1 MICKDCKKNKPETEF
16 NLTEG
21 YRRNQC
27 KSCTKKSASI
37 YLNPESF
44 YNADTLHMTLNIDDL
59 KTASPDLFT
68 QRGIIKKI
76 C

>member
-1 MICKDCKKNKPETEF
+1 MICKDCKKDKPETEF

-27 KSCTKKSASI
+27 KSCTKKNRAI

-44 YNADTLHMTLNIDDL
+44 YNLFIGKESWKDIYFK
-59 KTASPDLFT
+59 KTIVSRNSF
-68 QRGIIKKI
+68 
-76 C
+76 

>member
-1 MICKDCKKNKPETEF
+1 MICKDCKKDKPETEF

-27 KSCTKKSASI
+27 KSCTKKNRAI

-44 YNADTLHMTLNIDDL
+44 YNLFIGKDAWKDIYFK
-59 KTASPDLFT
+59 KTIVSRNSF
-68 QRGIIKKI
+68 
-76 C
+76 

>member
-27 KSCTKKSASI
+27 KSCTKKNRAI

-44 YNADTLHMTLNIDDL
+44 YNLFIGKDAWKDIYFK
-59 KTASPDLFT
+59 KTIVSRNSF
-68 QRGIIKKI
+68 
-76 C
+76 

>member
-27 KSCTKKSASI
+27 KSCTKKNRAI
-37 YLNPESF
+37 YLNPESY
-44 YNADTLHMTLNIDDL
+44 YNLFIGKDAWKDIYFK
-59 KTASPDLFT
+59 KTIVSRNSF
-68 QRGIIKKI
+68 
-76 C
+76 

>member
-1 MICKDCKKNKPETEF
+1 MICKDCKKDKLETEF

-44 YNADTLHMTLNIDDL
+44 YNLFIGKESWKDIYFK
-59 KTASPDLFT
+59 KTIVSRKTF
-68 QRGIIKKI
+68 
-76 C
+76 

>member
-16 NLTEG
+16 NLTED

-27 KSCTKKSASI
+27 KSCTKKNASV

-44 YNADTLHMTLNIDDL
+44 YNLFIGKESWKDIYFK
-59 KTASPDLFT
+59 KTIVSRKSF
-68 QRGIIKKI
+68 
-76 C
+76 